1 MTAAQLRY
9 QIHIG
14 CGLQGQNSVGSFC
27 PGSGCSSTAGAGA
40 GRGTLLPSTQ
50 QTSASQLQ
58 LPSSYNGTKC
68 HDIVQIVS
76 MSTYNIQHNPTHGA
90 QPVVGLAAGRAGQRS
105 QSCSSAPRPGPPRP
119 QHGTR
124 HGLSFSLSA
133 PGPPQ
138 PGRGA
143 VRVPHS
149 ALARPHISCSPLA
162 GHHAV
167 TAGPQQGHHHPLL
180 RVRLQEAWRGRGP
193 AGGSPA
199 ATWPPQR
206 WAGRAGA
213 GTGRTQQQPN
223 SSGEGKSSQKHNPH
237 NFCTPDPPQPGQ
249 GTFTGGVGE
258 AGLASL
264 SGAGHFLE
272 SGAISE
278 TLTRQSL
285 SRSRAGVRR
294 ADGRD
299 RCCVTSR
306 RHLSGNTTNTNTNT
320 NTHIHNHN

>member
-1 MTAAQLRY
+1 M
-9 QIHIG
+9 
-14 CGLQGQNSVGSFC
+14 GSFC

-40 GRGTLLPSTQ
+40 GAGRGTLLPSTQ
-50 QTSASQLQ
+50 QTSIPQLV
-58 LPSSYNGTKC
+58 SYSCLAATMGQSVMTLSRLC
-68 HDIVQIVS
+68 PCPHT
-76 MSTYNIQHNPTHGA
+76 TYNIQHNPTHGA

-199 ATWPPQR
+199 QPPPGHR
-206 WAGRAGA
+206 SA
-213 GTGRTQQQPN
+213 
-223 SSGEGKSSQKHNPH
+223 
-237 NFCTPDPPQPGQ
+237 GQ
-249 GTFTGGVGE
+249 GGPGPALAAHNNSPTAAERENPRKNTIRTTFAHLTHHNLGR
-258 AGLASL
+258 
-264 SGAGHFLE
+264 GH
-272 SGAISE
+272 
-278 TLTRQSL
+278 
-285 SRSRAGVRR
+285 SRAGWARLGSLHCL
-294 ADGRD
+294 GRD
-299 RCCVTSR
+299 IFWSLAQSLKHSPVSRCRGAALGFAGLTA
-306 RHLSGNTTNTNTNT
+306 GTAAA
-320 NTHIHNHN
+320 